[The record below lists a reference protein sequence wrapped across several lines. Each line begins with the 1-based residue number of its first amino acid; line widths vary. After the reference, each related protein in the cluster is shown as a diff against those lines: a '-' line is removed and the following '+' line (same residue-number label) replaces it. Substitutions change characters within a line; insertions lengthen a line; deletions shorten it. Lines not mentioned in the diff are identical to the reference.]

1 MQKKKRRKRKVM
13 SPLTKI
19 VKFLGEDPSSTPPAE
34 KIPTTG
40 DDDIDAT
47 AENQLRFIFWVQ
59 NFTKRIVVVVFGIYI
74 LIDMI
79 TLIAA
84 IYSMIANKD
93 ATSVNTLISE
103 MNVTFRDVIG
113 GYLIKAAC
121 ENVSGGI
128 EKVLVAYLKKK
139 GLSDDKSSSDNSSDD
154 DVSAEDLTE
163 EGNDEIRQQIADE
176 LAMPDE
182 EPADADQQ

>member
-1 MQKKKRRKRKVM
+1 MM
-13 SPLTKI
+13 
-19 VKFLGEDPSSTPPAE
+19 
-34 KIPTTG
+34 
-40 DDDIDAT
+40 
-47 AENQLRFIFWVQ
+47 
-59 NFTKRIVVVVFGIYI
+59 
-74 LIDMI
+74 
-79 TLIAA
+79 
-84 IYSMIANKD
+84 ANKD
-93 ATSVNTLISE
+93 ASSVNTLISE

-139 GLSDDKSSSDNSSDD
+139 GLTDDKSSSDNSSDD
-154 DVSAEDLTE
+154 DVSAEDLSE

>member
-19 VKFLGEDPSSTPPAE
+19 VKFLGEDPSSTPPV
-34 KIPTTG
+34 KISTG

-47 AENQLRFIFWVQ
+47 AQNQLRFIFWVQ

-84 IYSMIANKD
+84 LYSMIANKD
-93 ATSVNTLISE
+93 ASSVNTLISE

-128 EKVLVAYLKKK
+128 EKVFIAYLKKK
-139 GLSDDKSSSDNSSDD
+139 GVTDDKSSSDNSSD

-182 EPADADQQ
+182 EPADVDQQ